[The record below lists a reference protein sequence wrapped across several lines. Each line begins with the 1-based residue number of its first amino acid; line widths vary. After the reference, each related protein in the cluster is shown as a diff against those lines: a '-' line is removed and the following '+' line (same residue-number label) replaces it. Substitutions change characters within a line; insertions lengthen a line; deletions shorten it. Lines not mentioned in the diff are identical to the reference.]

1 MTLGVGIVGAGRAG
15 ARRAEVLAHAVGAR
29 LVGVADVDAGRAEVL
44 ARTFGSRVYAEQEAL
59 FGARDVQAVIVATPH
74 QWLAPVA
81 KAALEAGKHVLC
93 EKPLA
98 RTPEEAA
105 ALVAVAAQ
113 SKRALK
119 TGFNHRYHPAIAEA
133 HRLACEGRIG
143 RILVLRCRYG
153 HGGRTGY
160 EHEWRADRVSGGG
173 ELLDQGVH
181 ALDLFRWFAGEFT
194 EMSAMV
200 SSAYWPI
207 EVEDNAFCL
216 LRTAE
221 GVTASLHASWT
232 QWKNLFSFEVF
243 GESGYLEI
251 EGLGGSYGPERLVI
265 GERRASGAPSEQQIE
280 FLGEDTSWAAEW
292 AEFTAAIREERAPEA
307 SGWDGWQALR
317 LAAAAY
323 ESARSKTVVRIEN
336 PKQGS
341 TDD

>member
-1 MTLGVGIVGAGRAG
+1 MTLGVGIIGAGQVG
-15 ARRAEVLAHAVGAR
+15 ARRAEVLSRASGAR
-29 LVGVADVDAGRAEVL
+29 LVAVADVDAGRAEVL
-44 ARTFGSRVYAEQEAL
+44 ARAFGSRAYAEPEAVV
-59 FGARDVQAVIVATPH
+59 GARDVEAVIVATPH
-74 QWLAPVA
+74 QWLAPVT

-98 RTPEEAA
+98 RSPEEAA
-105 ALVAVAAQ
+105 TLVAAAAR

-133 HRLACEGRIG
+133 HRLATEGRVG
-143 RILVLRCRYG
+143 RILVMRCRYG

-160 EHEWRADRVSGGG
+160 EHEWRANRISGGG

-194 EMSAMV
+194 EVSAML
-200 SSAYWPI
+200 SSSFWPI

-221 GVTASLHASWT
+221 GITASLHASWT

-243 GESGYLEI
+243 GESGYLQI

-265 GERRASGAPSEQQIE
+265 GERRATGAPTEQQIE

-307 SGWDGWQALR
+307 SGLDGWQALR
-317 LAAAAY
+317 LTAAAY
-323 ESARSKTVVRIEN
+323 ESARTKAVVRV
-336 PKQGS
+336 
-341 TDD
+341 DA

>member
-15 ARRAEVLAHAVGAR
+15 ARRAEVLARATGAR
-29 LVGVADVDAGRAEVL
+29 LVAVADVDAGRAEVM
-44 ARTFGSRVYAEQEAL
+44 ARAFGSRVYAEPEAL

-74 QWLAPVA
+74 HWLAPVA

-133 HRLACEGRIG
+133 HRLAREGRIG
-143 RILVLRCRYG
+143 RLLVLRCRYG

-292 AEFTAAIREERAPEA
+292 AEFAAAIREERAPEA

-323 ESARSKTVVRIEN
+323 ESARTKGVVRI
-336 PKQGS
+336 
-341 TDD
+341 D

>member
-1 MTLGVGIVGAGRAG
+1 
-15 ARRAEVLAHAVGAR
+15 
-29 LVGVADVDAGRAEVL
+29 
-44 ARTFGSRVYAEQEAL
+44 
-59 FGARDVQAVIVATPH
+59 
-74 QWLAPVA
+74 
-81 KAALEAGKHVLC
+81 VLC

-221 GVTASLHASWT
+221 GATASLHASWT

>member
-1 MTLGVGIVGAGRAG
+1 MGIIGAGRIG
-15 ARRAEVLAHAVGAR
+15 ARRAEVLSRAAGAR
-29 LVGVADVDAGRAEVL
+29 LVAVADVNAGRAEIL
-44 ARTFGSRVYAEQEAL
+44 ARAHGSRAYAEPEAV

-74 QWLAPVA
+74 QWLAPVT

-105 ALVAVAAQ
+105 GLVAAATQ

-133 HRLACEGRIG
+133 HRLAREGRIG
-143 RILVLRCRYG
+143 RLLVMRCRYG
-153 HGGRTGY
+153 HGGRAGY
-160 EHEWRADRVSGGG
+160 EHEWRADRNSGGG

-181 ALDLFRWFAGEFT
+181 ALDLFRWFGGEFT
-194 EMSAMV
+194 EVSAMI

-207 EVEDNAFCL
+207 DVEDNAFCV
-216 LRTAE
+216 LRSPE
-221 GVTASLHASWT
+221 GVVASLHASWT
-232 QWKNLFSFEVF
+232 QWRNLFSFEVF
-243 GESGYLEI
+243 GDRGYLEI

-265 GERRASGAPSEQQIE
+265 GERRTSGAPLEQKIE

-292 AEFTAAIREERAPEA
+292 AEFSSAIREARAPVS

-317 LAAAAY
+317 LAAA
-323 ESARSKTVVRIEN
+323 
-336 PKQGS
+336 
-341 TDD
+341 

>member
-1 MTLGVGIVGAGRAG
+1 MTLGVGIIGAGRIG
-15 ARRAEVLAHAVGAR
+15 ARRAEVLSRAAGAR
-29 LVGVADVDAGRAEVL
+29 LVAVADVDAGRAEVL
-44 ARTFGSRVYAEQEAL
+44 ARAFGSRAYVEPEAV
-59 FGARDVQAVIVATPH
+59 FSARDVDAVIVATPH

-81 KAALEAGKHVLC
+81 TAALDAGKHVLC

-98 RTPEEAA
+98 RTPVEAA
-105 ALVAVAAQ
+105 AVVAAAKR

-133 HRLACEGRIG
+133 HRLAREGRIG
-143 RILVLRCRYG
+143 RLLVLRCRYG

-194 EMSAMV
+194 EVSAML
-200 SSAYWPI
+200 SSSYWPI

-216 LRTAE
+216 LRSAD
-221 GVTASLHASWT
+221 GVTANLHASWT

-243 GESGYLEI
+243 GDRGYLEI

-265 GERRASGAPSEQQIE
+265 GERRPNGIPAEQQIE
-280 FLGEDTSWAAEW
+280 FSGEDTSWAAEW

-317 LAAAAY
+317 LAEAAY
-323 ESARSKTVVRIEN
+323 ESARTRAVVRIE
-336 PKQGS
+336 
-341 TDD
+341 

>member
-1 MTLGVGIVGAGRAG
+1 LARAT
-15 ARRAEVLAHAVGAR
+15 GAR
-29 LVGVADVDAGRAEVL
+29 LVAVADVDAGRAEVM
-44 ARTFGSRVYAEQEAL
+44 ARAFGSRVYAEPEAL

-133 HRLACEGRIG
+133 HRLAREGRIG
-143 RILVLRCRYG
+143 RLLVLRCRYG

-216 LRTAE
+216 LRAAE

-292 AEFTAAIREERAPEA
+292 AEFAAAIREERAPEA

-323 ESARSKTVVRIEN
+323 ESARTKAVVRID
-336 PKQGS
+336 S
-341 TDD
+341 